1 MDPIHP
7 NPPDFGD
14 NIDPNLPDFGDNIDP
29 NLPDFGDNIDPNLPD
44 FRDNIDPNLPD
55 FRDNIDPNLPNFRE
69 LNDHINQ
76 ESAEYVDEENLLN
89 LDLLFACDAGSGEVN
104 FEYPDPVVYPAMP
117 SSIANMVAGTASNTA
132 GASEPLTFMSLPQD
146 VRKKIYAMFLGP
158 KTEVV
163 IERYTDL
170 PRVTK
175 PVVSP
180 TNLFLASRKVHR
192 EAASVFYGQT
202 TFHMQHEYA
211 IGYMTGR
218 MGLEN
223 CKEVLHFTTF
233 MHFVWNI
240 PLTIKSVFPKL
251 ETLGILPDN
260 EWYQGPWLDHL
271 HNKHN
276 GYYQAA
282 IENAMASS
290 RVRSPVGLRELMEM
304 SKDYA
309 VIINLPFWNNADV
322 TTHPVV
328 SISIHAASQSACH
341 G

>member
-7 NPPDFGD
+7 NLPFNPFRDNTDPNQPGFGD
-14 NIDPNLPDFGDNIDP
+14 NIDPNLPDI
-29 NLPDFGDNIDPNLPD
+29 
-44 FRDNIDPNLPD
+44 RDNIDPNLPD
-55 FRDNIDPNLPNFRE
+55 FRDNIDPNQPSFRE
-69 LNDHINQ
+69 PKDHINQ
-76 ESAEYVDEENLLN
+76 ESADYVDEENFFN
-89 LDLLFACDAGSGEVN
+89 LDDLFVGEIGSGEVN
-104 FEYPDPVVYPAMP
+104 FEYPDPVVYPAM
-117 SSIANMVAGTASNTA
+117 STSIANMVAGTTSNTA
-132 GASEPLTFMSLPQD
+132 RASGPLTFMSLPQD
-146 VRKKIYAMFLGP
+146 VRKEIYAMALGP

-163 IERYTDL
+163 IESYTDL

-192 EAASVFYGQT
+192 EAAAVFYGQT

-223 CKEVLHFTTF
+223 CREVLHFTTF
-233 MHFVWNI
+233 MHFAWNI

-251 ETLGILPDN
+251 ETLGILPNN
-260 EWYQGPWLDHL
+260 EWYEGPWLDHL
-271 HNKHN
+271 HNKHH

-282 IENAMASS
+282 IEQAMATS
-290 RVRSPVGLRELMEM
+290 RVRSPVGLSELMDM
-304 SKDYA
+304 SRDYA

-322 TTHPVV
+322 STHPVV
-328 SISIHAASQSACH
+328 SISIHAASQSKGH